1 MTKMLIDIDDEA
13 LAEAQ
18 KILGTATKKD
28 TVNQA
33 LADIRRRSVR
43 AEARRELAQL
53 VASGAIDLDA
63 LNEKHGYD
71 SYEDLHKPTGKD
83 QTPAA

>member
-33 LADIRRRSVR
+33 LADIRQRSVR
-43 AEARRELAQL
+43 AQARRELAQL

-71 SYEDLHKPTGKD
+71 SYEDLREPADKD
-83 QTPAA
+83 QPTAE

>member
-1 MTKMLIDIDDEA
+1 MTQMLIDIDDEA

-33 LADIRRRSVR
+33 LADVRQRSVR
-43 AEARRELAQL
+43 AQARRELARL

-63 LNEKHGYD
+63 LNEKHGCD
-71 SYEDLHKPTGKD
+71 SYEDLHKPTGED

>member
-1 MTKMLIDIDDEA
+1 MTKMLIDIDEEA

-33 LADIRRRSVR
+33 LADTRQRSVR
-43 AEARRELAQL
+43 AQARRELAQL

-71 SYEDLHKPTGKD
+71 PYEDLHKPTDKD
-83 QTPAA
+83 QTTAA